1 MSKCNILFI
10 YIILAFSGTQAQD
23 TAWSIE
29 FSGGI
34 PYNFPSP
41 LVIEQQGEPTLR
53 LTARYSSE
61 PFRSPIYYVWRI
73 GRWKDG
79 RAWEFEFVHHKLY
92 LDNKPPEITNFSI
105 SHGYNMALINRTFK
119 KRMFQKFD
127 YHLRLGAG
135 AVLSHVE
142 NTVRGQTFPEDGGL
156 FGWGYYITGPVLNVA
171 VAKRFYLARP
181 LYINT
186 EVKFNPSVSWVPI
199 QNGQAVVWNFP
210 VAFAFGLGIDLAAK
224 ENDPSP

>member
-79 RAWEFEFVHHKLY
+79 RAWEFE
-92 LDNKPPEITNFSI
+92 
-105 SHGYNMALINRTFK
+105 
-119 KRMFQKFD
+119 
-127 YHLRLGAG
+127 
-135 AVLSHVE
+135 
-142 NTVRGQTFPEDGGL
+142 
-156 FGWGYYITGPVLNVA
+156 
-171 VAKRFYLARP
+171 
-181 LYINT
+181 
-186 EVKFNPSVSWVPI
+186 SVSWVPI